1 MALSTKFA
9 SGILLAVI
17 SLIIVYTILAET
29 AADIGTAADGVATYN
44 VSGTMVD
51 GDNDAYTALPLTS
64 FFKKKGVILL
74 ALMAGIVIIVITAVM
89 NPKR

>member
-1 MALSTKFA
+1 MALSSKFA

-44 VSGTMVD
+44 ATGTLVT
-51 GDNDAYTALPLTS
+51 GDNDAYNSLPLTS

-74 ALMAGIVIIVITAVM
+74 ALMAGVVIAVISALM
-89 NPKR
+89 KR

>member
-17 SLIIVYTILAET
+17 SLIIVYNVLAET

-44 VSGTMVD
+44 ATGDLVP

-74 ALMAGIVIIVITAVM
+74 ALMAGVVIAVISALM
-89 NPKR
+89 KR